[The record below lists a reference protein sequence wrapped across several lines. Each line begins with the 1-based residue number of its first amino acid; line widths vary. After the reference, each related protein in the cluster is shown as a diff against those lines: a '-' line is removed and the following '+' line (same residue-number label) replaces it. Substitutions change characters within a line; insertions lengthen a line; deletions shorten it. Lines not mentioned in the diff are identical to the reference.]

1 MPVATRSYVAG
12 NFQLVLDGVKTG
24 FLKSL
29 DGGAAVAEVV
39 SEPVGSSH
47 LSKKHLGQISY
58 KPFVVQFGMSMT
70 NDLYDW
76 INASWTGKALS
87 KDGAIILA
95 DQNLVAVGQR
105 EFSHA
110 LITETTIPALDGASK
125 EPAYLTVTFAPEY
138 TRNTKASG
146 KVVGPAK
153 AGQKLWLASNFRVT
167 IDGLDCS
174 KVSAVES
181 FTVKQSVATEDVG
194 NARDYLREPTKLEFP
209 NLTISL
215 LESSAQTW
223 FDWFD
228 DFAIKGNNDD
238 AKEKNG
244 SIALL
249 SANLADEL
257 MRIDL
262 FNLGIFQIG
271 SDKTEANSD
280 RVATV
285 SAGLYCERM
294 ELYVGGA
301 PKSVIQSA
309 PSKARRRVTARRATS
324 SGRSSKR

>member
-1 MPVATRSYVAG
+1 MPVVTRSYVAG

-29 DGGAAVAEVV
+29 DGGGAVAEVV
-39 SEPVGSSH
+39 SEPVGASH
-47 LSKKHLGQISY
+47 FSKKHLGQISY
-58 KPFVVQFGMSMT
+58 DPFVVQFGMSMT
-70 NDLYDW
+70 NELYDW

-95 DQNLVAVGQR
+95 DQNLVAVSQR

-110 LITETTIPALDGASK
+110 LITETSFPGLDGASK
-125 EPAYLTVTFAPEY
+125 DAAYLTVKFAPEY
-138 TRNTKASG
+138 TRTTKASG
-146 KVVGPAK
+146 KVVAPAK
-153 AGQKLWLASNFRVT
+153 AGQKLWLSSNFRVT

-209 NLTISL
+209 NLAISL

-223 FDWFD
+223 YDWFE

-249 SANLADEL
+249 SANLVDEL

-271 SDKTEANSD
+271 QDKTEANSD
-280 RVATV
+280 RVTTV
-285 SAGLYCERM
+285 KAGLYCERM
-294 ELYVGGA
+294 ELHMGGA
-301 PKSVIQSA
+301 PKSVIRSA
-309 PSKARRRVTARRATS
+309 PMKARRVTARRATS
-324 SGRSSKR
+324 SSRSSKR

>member
-47 LSKKHLGQISY
+47 FSKKHLGQINY

-146 KVVGPAK
+146 KVVGR
-153 AGQKLWLASNFRVT
+153 Q
-167 IDGLDCS
+167 GL
-174 KVSAVES
+174 
-181 FTVKQSVATEDVG
+181 
-194 NARDYLREPTKLEFP
+194 
-209 NLTISL
+209 
-215 LESSAQTW
+215 
-223 FDWFD
+223 
-228 DFAIKGNNDD
+228 
-238 AKEKNG
+238 
-244 SIALL
+244 
-249 SANLADEL
+249 
-257 MRIDL
+257 
-262 FNLGIFQIG
+262 
-271 SDKTEANSD
+271 
-280 RVATV
+280 
-285 SAGLYCERM
+285 
-294 ELYVGGA
+294 
-301 PKSVIQSA
+301 
-309 PSKARRRVTARRATS
+309 
-324 SGRSSKR
+324 GRSCGSRPTSA